1 MAMPSTVW
9 TDRLE
14 MVPVARNQPSVSLG
28 NVPQLCCD
36 LLISTLQLVPVGY
49 LDDPCVTPVVGPP
62 AYAHTKGT
70 MSTCLEVFQSS
81 DKALT
86 VVQQRAPLLR
96 GQLKPFVDNMVQ
108 FMADAQFSQV
118 LLLSTIDARVRNDSQ
133 LSGSSFRILAT
144 NHTPAAFLAQAEKL
158 GVPHLENELVK
169 EYPKDPSHLSR
180 QGLQSSFSNTT
191 QQLATEYSHLSLK
204 DQLTNA
210 TGSTKTPRIPGGGI
224 ARNLH
229 QMAQR
234 HQLPLTVLLEFVAEG
249 DNIPESIL
257 MANCVNGLLNVL
269 TTIDGA
275 HRTGG
280 LTDWVAPPSWH
291 SIYSTK
297 VPQELYQ

>member
-1 MAMPSTVW
+1 M
-9 TDRLE
+9 L
-14 MVPVARNQPSVSLG
+14 PSVSLG

-36 LLISTLQLVPVGY
+36 LLISTLQLAPVGY

-62 AYAHTKGT
+62 AYAHTQET
-70 MSTCLEVFQSS
+70 MSTCLQVFQSN

-86 VVQQRAPLLR
+86 VVQQRAPLLH
-96 GQLKPFVDNMVQ
+96 GQLKPFVDNMIQ
-108 FMADAQFSQV
+108 FMTDAQFSQV

-144 NHTPAAFLAQAEKL
+144 NHTPTEFLAQAEKM
-158 GVPHLENELVK
+158 GVPQLETKLVK
-169 EYPKDPSHLSR
+169 EYPKGPLYPSRPRLASP
-180 QGLQSSFSNTT
+180 SSNAT
-191 QQLATEYSHLSLK
+191 QQLANEYSHLSLK
-204 DQLTNA
+204 DQPTDA
-210 TGSTKTPRIPGGGI
+210 TAFPKTPRIPGGGI

-257 MANCVNGLLNVL
+257 MANCINGLLNVL
-269 TTIDGA
+269 ATIDGP
-275 HRTGG
+275 HRAAG

-297 VPQELYQ
+297 APQELYQ